1 MNAKM
6 WLVVALSLGVVGNAQ
21 AMSSDYIEQALIST
35 CKSIASDRVGQMQR
49 TLREHRL
56 TVPLIGEKLLCNG
69 MHVVA
74 FAESRGLSARPA
86 ISNSGS
92 DGWRLSI
99 SRRTGRYKWIDTGRP
114 QG

>member
-35 CKSIASDRVGQMQR
+35 CKSIASDRVGNMKR

-74 FAESRGLSARPA
+74 FAESRGAE
-86 ISNSGS
+86 
-92 DGWRLSI
+92 
-99 SRRTGRYKWIDTGRP
+99 RTAGYLEQRVGRVEIIDIATNWSV
-114 QG
+114 QVD